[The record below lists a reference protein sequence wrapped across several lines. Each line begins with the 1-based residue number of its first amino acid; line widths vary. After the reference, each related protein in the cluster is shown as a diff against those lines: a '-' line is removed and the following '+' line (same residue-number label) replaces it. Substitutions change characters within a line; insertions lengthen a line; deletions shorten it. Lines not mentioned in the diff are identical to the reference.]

1 MTGISNDRI
10 IPLLHLRLRYRQTLL
25 RRSSTDWN
33 GLVMFPSCFVYYHV
47 RPSTFNM
54 TACTLEICIER
65 KDFITILFSLKN
77 VLRSLWKDLWTVYSN
92 CLHLPEGMGFNESCR
107 LWHYS
112 PYYIFLYHDVRR
124 ILFLALMKYV
134 RIDTFKLI
142 IFVFHLA
149 SAKTSSFLF
158 QNQNNELKKAKKE
171 LKSAG
176 LGYNSLRSHCFERQ
190 LIKHRML
197 ESKYWLVQ
205 V

>member
-1 MTGISNDRI
+1 
-10 IPLLHLRLRYRQTLL
+10 
-25 RRSSTDWN
+25 
-33 GLVMFPSCFVYYHV
+33 
-47 RPSTFNM
+47 
-54 TACTLEICIER
+54 
-65 KDFITILFSLKN
+65 
-77 VLRSLWKDLWTVYSN
+77 
-92 CLHLPEGMGFNESCR
+92 
-107 LWHYS
+107 
-112 PYYIFLYHDVRR
+112 
-124 ILFLALMKYV
+124 MKYV

-197 ESKYWLVQ
+197 ESKY
-205 V
+205 